1 MTLKSIAQKHHVP
14 AGVLSEDLARD
25 ALLADL
31 RANIKL
37 HSRLSAILF
46 GTICTLTFIAIVAL
60 AFDLAKGE
68 QLRITIV
75 AAAGL
80 SIPALIEMMRRTV
93 REWSQTNLM
102 VTLVSHSDEQATQV
116 LLKKLLKRVG

>member
-1 MTLKSIAQKHHVP
+1 MMLRSIAQKYHVP

-46 GTICTLTFIAIVAL
+46 GTICMITIIAVLAL
-60 AFDLAKGE
+60 AFDLVKGE
-68 QLRITIV
+68 KLHITIV

-80 SIPALIEMMRRTV
+80 SIPALLEMMRRTV

-116 LLKKLLKRVG
+116 LLKKLLKGVG